1 MKSEEFYRQEMIKTQ
16 IVRRGIRDKR
26 VLEVMGKI
34 PRQRFISGYSLK
46 ETYSDK
52 PLPIDYNQTISQP
65 YIVALMCELCGLKG
79 NEKVLEIGT
88 GSGYQTVVLS
98 YLAGEVYTIERLGSL
113 YSSAQLVV
121 EQLGAGNVK
130 FIFGDGYEGFPSA
143 SPFDAIIVSAAA
155 EIVPEALKAQLSEG
169 GLLVVPVGPEGTS
182 QKLLVIVKRGRSF
195 KESTEGRVIFVPM
208 LKGYG

>member
-208 LKGYG
+208 LKGYE